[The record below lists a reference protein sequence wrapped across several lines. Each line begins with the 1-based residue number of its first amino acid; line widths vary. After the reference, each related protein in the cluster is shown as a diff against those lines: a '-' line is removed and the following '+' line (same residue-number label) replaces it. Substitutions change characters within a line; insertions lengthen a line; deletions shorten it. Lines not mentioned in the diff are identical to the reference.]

1 MVHISAAYAPFAVHI
16 SATNAPFTVHFKA
29 STHFP
34 QNTNSNYMDITLVN
48 FMKEQLNL
56 VDLRFKRYMYDKLPW
71 EARLVGL
78 MGPRGIG
85 KSTLVLQHIA
95 ETGSEIQEKSLYV
108 SADHSYFTT
117 HTLAE
122 TADQF
127 VKEGG
132 EWLYI
137 DEVHKYDGWS
147 KELKQTYD
155 SHPELHV
162 FFTGSS
168 VLDILHGEADLSR
181 RALLFDMQG
190 LSFREYLDLFH
201 GIKTPICSLEDVLQG
216 NAQVEGVRHP
226 LPLFSQYLREGYYP
240 FSKEGYF
247 QQRLQQ
253 VIRLTMEVDIPQYA
267 NMSVATGKK
276 LRRMLSI
283 IASNVPYK
291 PEATALA
298 NELKVSRND
307 ISTYLLYMEK
317 AGMIGQLRDETGGMR
332 GLGKTEK
339 VYLDN
344 PNIIYA
350 LSGDNAN
357 IGNVRE
363 TFFYNQTRL
372 TQDVISSKITDFT
385 IGKYVFE
392 IGGAKKSHKQIKDI
406 DNSFVVRDDVEYA
419 SGDILP
425 LWSFGLMY

>member
-1 MVHISAAYAPFAVHI
+1 M
-16 SATNAPFTVHFKA
+16 N
-29 STHFP
+29 
-34 QNTNSNYMDITLVN
+34 
-48 FMKEQLNL
+48 EQLEL
-56 VDLRFKRYMYDKLPW
+56 VDMTFKRYMYARLPW
-71 EARLVGL
+71 TARLVGL

-85 KSTLVLQHIA
+85 KSTMVLQHIKESDEA
-95 ETGSEIQEKSLYV
+95 DRRKSLYI
-108 SADHSYFTT
+108 SADHSYFSM
-117 HTLAE
+117 HTLIE
-122 TADQF
+122 IADQF
-127 VKEGG
+127 VREGG

-147 KELKQTYD
+147 KELKQIYD
-155 SHPELHV
+155 SHPALHV

-168 VLDILHGEADLSR
+168 MLDILNGEADLSR
-181 RALLFDMQG
+181 RALLYEMQG
-190 LSFREYLDLFH
+190 LSFREYLEMFQ
-201 GIKTPICSLEDVLQG
+201 GIRTPSRNLDEVLTGRIQIDG
-216 NAQVEGVRHP
+216 LLHP
-226 LPLFSQYLREGYYP
+226 IPMFTQYLRQGYYP

-267 NMSVATGKK
+267 NMSTATGKK

-291 PEATALA
+291 PEATGLA

-307 ISTYLLYMEK
+307 IPTYLAYMEK

-350 LSGDNAN
+350 MSGENAN

-372 TQDVISSKITDFT
+372 TQEVTSSKISDFA
-385 IGKYVFE
+385 IGKYTFE
-392 IGGAKKSHKQIKDI
+392 IGGAKKSHRQIKDVT
-406 DNSFVVRDDVEYA
+406 DSFVVRDDIEYA
-419 SGDILP
+419 NGDVLP
-425 LWSFGLMY
+425 LWSFGLLY

>member
-1 MVHISAAYAPFAVHI
+1 MEIS
-16 SATNAPFTVHFKA
+16 
-29 STHFP
+29 
-34 QNTNSNYMDITLVN
+34 LVN
-48 FMKEQLNL
+48 YMKEQLRL
-56 VDLRFKRYMYDKLPW
+56 VSLDFKRYMYDKLPW

-78 MGPRGIG
+78 MGPRGVG
-85 KSTLVLQHIA
+85 KSTLVLQHIK
-95 ETGSEIQEKSLYV
+95 EMDGDSVGKSLYV

-117 HTLAE
+117 HTLVE

-127 VKEGG
+127 VREGG

-147 KELKQTYD
+147 KELKQIYD
-155 SHPELHV
+155 SHPELHT

-168 VLDILHGEADLSR
+168 ILDILDGEADLSR
-181 RALLFDMQG
+181 RALLYDMQG
-190 LSFREYLDLFH
+190 LSFREYLEMFH
-201 GIKTPICSLEDVLQG
+201 GIKTPVRTLEEILAGKVEI
-216 NAQVEGVRHP
+216 EGVPHP
-226 LPLFSQYLREGYYP
+226 IPLFMQYLRTGYYP

-267 NMSVATGKK
+267 NMSPATGKK
-276 LRRMLSI
+276 LRRMLTV

-291 PEATALA
+291 PEATGLA
-298 NELKVSRND
+298 NEIKVSRND
-307 ISTYLLYMEK
+307 IPVYLLYMEK

-350 LSGDNAN
+350 LSGENAN

-372 TQDVISSKITDFT
+372 NQDVTSSKVTDFT

-392 IGGAKKSHKQIKDI
+392 VGGAKKSHRQVKDVT
-406 DNSFVVRDDVEYA
+406 NSYIVRDDTEYA
-419 SGDILP
+419 NGDILP
-425 LWSFGLMY
+425 LWSFGLLY